1 MPSISRAVSAE
12 PPRWRARLGAVVC
25 VMLFTAAST
34 AGIGRA
40 IAAKA
45 SPPDHVVR
53 MENMKFLP
61 AVLRVR
67 VGDRVEFR
75 NDDLVPH
82 TATAKPAGAFDSGLV
97 KPGESWMFVSK
108 NVGKFVYTCAFH
120 PMMSGELLVEQ
131 R

>member
-1 MPSISRAVSAE
+1 
-12 PPRWRARLGAVVC
+12 
-25 VMLFTAAST
+25 MLFSATLT
-34 AGIGRA
+34 VGIGRA

-45 SPPDHVVR
+45 SPPDYVVR
-53 MENMKFLP
+53 IENMKFSP

-75 NDDLVPH
+75 NADLVPH

-97 KPGESWMFVSK
+97 KPGESWLFVSK
-108 NVGKFVYTCAFH
+108 SAGNFGYTCAFH